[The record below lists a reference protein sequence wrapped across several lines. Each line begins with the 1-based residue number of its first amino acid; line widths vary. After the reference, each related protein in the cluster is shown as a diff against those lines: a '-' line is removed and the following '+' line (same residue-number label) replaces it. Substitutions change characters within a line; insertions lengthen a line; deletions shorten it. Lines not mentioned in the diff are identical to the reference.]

1 MPATFTTPI
10 ALLQCEA
17 EVSFYKVQRTI
28 TLRSVELAMIQI
40 IKTFLTGDEGA
51 TAVEYAV
58 LLALILMAV
67 IGAIG
72 TVGAETGG
80 LWGRIDSDLADTTFG
95 G

>member
-1 MPATFTTPI
+1 MIDKLRT
-10 ALLQCEA
+10 LLTCE
-17 EVSFYKVQRTI
+17 
-28 TLRSVELAMIQI
+28 
-40 IKTFLTGDEGA
+40 EGA

-58 LLALILMAV
+58 LLALILMGV

-80 LWGRIDSDLADTTFG
+80 LWGNIDSELDGTNFG

>member
-1 MPATFTTPI
+1 M
-10 ALLQCEA
+10 
-17 EVSFYKVQRTI
+17 
-28 TLRSVELAMIQI
+28 LRNF
-40 IKTFLTGDEGA
+40 KYFLFSEDGA

-80 LWGRIDSDLADTTFG
+80 LWGDIDSELSGTTFG
-95 G
+95 Q

>member
-1 MPATFTTPI
+1 MPAIFA
-10 ALLQCEA
+10 ALIGLLGCKA
-17 EVSFYKVQRTI
+17 EVSFWKVQRTI
-28 TLRSVELAMIQI
+28 TLRLVELTMIQVL
-40 IKTFLTGDEGA
+40 KTFLTDDEGA

-58 LLALILMAV
+58 LLALILMGV

-80 LWGRIDSDLADTTFG
+80 LWGDIDSELADTNFG

>member
-1 MPATFTTPI
+1 MPSIFAPPI
-10 ALLQCEA
+10 GLLGYKA
-17 EVSFYKVQRTI
+17 KVSFWKVQRTI
-28 TLRSVELAMIQI
+28 TLRLVELTMVQVL
-40 IKTFLTGDEGA
+40 KTLLTDDEGA

-58 LLALILMAV
+58 LLALILMGV

-80 LWGRIDSDLADTTFG
+80 LWGDIDSELADTNFG